1 MAKILILNG
10 PNLNMLGTRQPEIYG
25 HINLKEIETACE
37 ALANELRVEVY
48 FAQTN
53 YEGELVSLIQKANG
67 KYISFLDADDFWLA
81 NKIEHQINLEDPGI
95 YINYK
100 KLASI
105 CMRIKNHISYHG
117 LSINFET
124 DLKTF
129 NSINPCGLDVEAC
142 NLIDYIDI
150 DKQELLKK
158 LLQGF
163 KKVIN

>member
-67 KYISFLDADDFWLA
+67 KYEGIIINAGGYSHTSVAIRDSLA
-81 NKIEHQINLEDPGI
+81 LFSGMIIEV
-95 YINYK
+95 
-100 KLASI
+100 
-105 CMRIKNHISYHG
+105 HISNIYGREEFRHTSMISSISNGIIVG
-117 LSINFET
+117 LGAQSYKLGMRALAE
-124 DLKTF
+124 
-129 NSINPCGLDVEAC
+129 S
-142 NLIDYIDI
+142 
-150 DKQELLKK
+150 LLTE
-158 LLQGF
+158 
-163 KKVIN
+163 